1 MLLCCCREKRG
12 WLINSVCGVIC
23 TIIVIFAV
31 TDKHDPYGIHD
42 DMKQAASNYEEFL
55 AVKQAQERSLISIT

>member
-1 MLLCCCREKRG
+1 M
-12 WLINSVCGVIC
+12 IC

-42 DMKQAASNYEEFL
+42 DMKQAASDYEKFL